1 MHLILHLTHFPTV
14 YRHRS
19 IISPNLN
26 FMGQLYEFEQGL
38 RHEAE
43 ARCNDANELDMRNR
57 VSMTPEGISKPSLDV
72 RASSWS
78 EATGTAGQQTED
90 DISAARV
97 QPGCSV

>member
-78 EATGTAGQQTED
+78 EATGTAGQQTQD
-90 DISAARV
+90 DISANS
-97 QPGCSV
+97 GCSV